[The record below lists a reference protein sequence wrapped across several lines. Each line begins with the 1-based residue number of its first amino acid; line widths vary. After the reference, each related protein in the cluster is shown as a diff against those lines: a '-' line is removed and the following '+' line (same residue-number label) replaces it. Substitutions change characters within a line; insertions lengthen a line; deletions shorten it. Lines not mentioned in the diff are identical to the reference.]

1 MTTEE
6 KAEELAV
13 ESAENTESAAE
24 IEDSDVVDAESLETV
39 SETEQAAENLS
50 EFSNFSEKESKEN
63 AEKTEKISAKSKQN
77 FSHADKTADEKKK
90 ADENSENFNGTFE
103 CALTTFD
110 NPFDPLQKFD
120 DWFRFDE
127 EKGYHTCAYLGR
139 IAQINDEMSDEE
151 VLQEIERA
159 IDEIVKYDF
168 MNIYKKVK
176 RPAES

>member
-1 MTTEE
+1 MMITAE
-6 KAEELAV
+6 KAEELIKEV
-13 ESAENTESAAE
+13 ESAAE
-24 IEDSDVVDAESLETV
+24 TESSDTEDNESLNTAKEL
-39 SETEQAAENLS
+39 EQSAENSS
-50 EFSNFSEKESKEN
+50 EFSNFSENELKESAEKVKEN
-63 AEKTEKISAKSKQN
+63 SAESEQN
-77 FSHADKTADEKKK
+77 FSHAEKVADEKKK
-90 ADENSENFNGTFE
+90 ADEKSENFNGTFE

-110 NPFDPLQKFD
+110 NPFDPLKKFD

-127 EKGYHTCAYLGR
+127 EKGYHTCAYLAR

>member
-1 MTTEE
+1 MMTEE
-6 KAEELAV
+6 KAEELV
-13 ESAENTESAAE
+13 KETESAAE
-24 IEDSDVVDAESLETV
+24 TESSDTADNESLNTAKELKQSAES
-39 SETEQAAENLS
+39 SS
-50 EFSNFSEKESKEN
+50 EFSNFSENESKES
-63 AEKTEKISAKSKQN
+63 TEKVEENSAESEQN
-77 FSHADKTADEKKK
+77 FSHAEKVADEKKK

-127 EKGYHTCAYLGR
+127 EKGYHTCAYLAR